1 VATTT
6 IPVGGIDLRSTLAP
20 LAMLAQDPT
29 VAAAPG
35 RFARATLTPDGPATI
50 TVSWT
55 EGGSEARVET
65 VGDGAAWLADR
76 APALLGCHDDVRG
89 FAPDAPPLRDLWR
102 RHRGDRIARTA
113 TVWHDL
119 AWTVVQQRVT
129 RHDAAAQWRR
139 LVVALGTPAPG
150 GSGLVVPPEPA
161 TVARL
166 GYHDLH
172 RFGIERRRAEH
183 LLHAARAAHRLPRL
197 GDEPAERAL
206 PLLRAVPGIGPWTC
220 TSLAVHTWG
229 ERDTVIVGDD
239 GIPSMVGWLLAREA
253 RADDARMIELLEPH
267 RPHRYRVVRL
277 AFAARVRPPRHH
289 PRGRRTDIR
298 ER

>member
-1 VATTT
+1 VTTT
-6 IPVGGIDLRSTLAP
+6 IPVDGIDLRSTLSP
-20 LAMLAQDPT
+20 LTMLAQDPT

-35 RFARATLTPDGPATI
+35 RFARATLTPEGPGTI

-55 EGGSEARVET
+55 DGGSEARVET
-65 VGDGAAWLADR
+65 VGDGAGWLADR

-89 FAPDAPPLRDLWR
+89 FAPATPPLRDLWR

-139 LVVALGTPAPG
+139 LVTTLGAPAPG

-197 GDEPAERAL
+197 GDEPVGRAL

-253 RADDARMIELLEPH
+253 RADDARMIELLEPY

-277 AFAARVRPPRHH
+277 AFAAQVRPPRRH

-298 ER
+298 GR

>member
-1 VATTT
+1 MT
-6 IPVGGIDLRSTLAP
+6 IPVDGIDLGSTLSP

-29 VAAAPG
+29 VAVAPG
-35 RFARATLTPDGPATI
+35 RFARATLTPEGPGTI

-55 EGGSEARVET
+55 GGGSEARVET
-65 VGDGAAWLADR
+65 VGDGAGWLADR

-89 FAPDAPPLRDLWR
+89 FAPGEPPLRDLWR

-129 RHDAAAQWRR
+129 RQDAAAQWRR
-139 LVVALGTPAPG
+139 LVAALGTPAPG

>member
-1 VATTT
+1 MATSTV
-6 IPVGGIDLRSTLAP
+6 PVGGIDLHSTLAP
-20 LAMLAQDPT
+20 LTMLARDPT
-29 VAAAPG
+29 VALAPG

-50 TVSWT
+50 VVTWT
-55 EGGSEARVET
+55 DGGSEARVET
-65 VGDGAAWLADR
+65 VGDGAGWLADR
-76 APALLGCHDDVRG
+76 APALLGCDDDVSG
-89 FAPDAPPLRDLWR
+89 FAPTTPPVRDLWR
-102 RHRGDRIARTA
+102 RHRGDRIGRTA

-129 RHDAAAQWRR
+129 RLDAAAQWRR
-139 LVVALGTPAPG
+139 LVTALGSPAPG
-150 GSGLVVPPEPA
+150 GAGLTVPPTPIA
-161 TVARL
+161 VARL
-166 GYHDLH
+166 DYHDLH

-197 GDEPAERAL
+197 ADEPAERAL

-239 GIPSMVGWLLAREA
+239 GIPSMVSWLLAREP
-253 RADDARMIELLEPH
+253 RADDARMIELLEPY

-277 AFAARVRPPRHH
+277 AFAAGVRPPRHH

-298 ER
+298 RR